1 MTALPDQERG
11 RGFLLVATA
20 ARSLTWLN
28 GGAALLL
35 AAFSLGIVGGE
46 FEPPDLDFP
55 LIAFLAGFVCSSLVS
70 LFAGLAAR
78 QVARRGPTLRRGR
91 LFWPALAMMV
101 LFYLAALL
109 GFAAGCWFATGAPID
124 GGAATDAV
132 YAQSRFFDA

>member
-1 MTALPDQERG
+1 M
-11 RGFLLVATA
+11 LVAAA

-35 AAFSLGIVGGE
+35 ALFSLGIVGGE

-55 LIAFLAGFVCSSLVS
+55 LMAFLAGFAGSSLVS
-70 LFAGLAAR
+70 PFAGLAAR
-78 QVARRGPTLRRGR
+78 QVARRGPALRRGR
-91 LFWPALAMMV
+91 LFWPALALMV

-124 GGAATDAV
+124 GGVATDAI
-132 YAQSRFFDA
+132 YAQSRFLGI